1 VPLRYAVA
9 PLSTLA
15 LDGSGEVGPQGRGAT
30 LVRYL
35 DLLVL
40 AAALPVFLAADLPM
54 LAYGVIAGV
63 WLIQLG
69 IERIAESKART
80 ALAGGD
86 RRSAMGWVAGTNLGR
101 VWLVTT
107 AVLVV
112 GLLDERDTGLAAA
125 VLALVLF
132 TVHFGCRL
140 IARAMTPPEERLG

>member
-1 VPLRYAVA
+1 
-9 PLSTLA
+9 
-15 LDGSGEVGPQGRGAT
+15 

-35 DLLVL
+35 DLFVL
-40 AAALPVFLAADLPM
+40 AAALPVFVAADLPM
-54 LAYGVIAGV
+54 LAYAVVAGV
-63 WLIQLG
+63 WLVQLV
-69 IERIAESKART
+69 IERFAERKA
-80 ALAGGD
+80 AELLKGGD
-86 RRSAMGWVAGTNLGR
+86 RRNAMGWVAGTNLGR

-132 TVHFGCRL
+132 TIHFVGRL